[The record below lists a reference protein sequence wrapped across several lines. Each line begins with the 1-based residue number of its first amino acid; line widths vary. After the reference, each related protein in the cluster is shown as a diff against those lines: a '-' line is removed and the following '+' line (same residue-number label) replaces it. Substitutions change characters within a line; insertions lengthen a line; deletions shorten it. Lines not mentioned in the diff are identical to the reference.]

1 MSYAWKRCYRRSE
14 NRSNTRCTLRD
25 SIGELPREGSPEPGP
40 VFQYR
45 IVRFVNLTLAILFS
59 GTILVVADLTPNL
72 STEALA
78 NSADLIV
85 VGKVERVQQIGSGD
99 ITYNGVN
106 YPRQDYAADISVDE
120 MIKGEPLPHRFILN
134 YSTPS
139 TDALGNMAKGGL
151 EPNTY
156 RVIFLN
162 KTGSNYK
169 FVSPYSPSLPA
180 SAKPC
185 GPNWQ
190 VQTGEDAYRKVLRR
204 LLALLCTDSTSEE
217 KQSALFVLNWTEDS
231 AAAPFLKAALN
242 LPNVKSN
249 PTLRMWIVS
258 DLLHWKELSV
268 LPLAEEDLFNQPVS
282 SPFYPKVN
290 LVLAISSLEP
300 QTSIPLLA
308 RVLKSQEP
316 EARVAAARFLEY
328 TDSEGAVDILL
339 SALNDPDREVR
350 FAVMQSLGNLTKQ
363 HQWRPTAIDSD
374 PRWNECI
381 QHWREFEEQRKKGTQ

>member
-1 MSYAWKRCYRRSE
+1 VSLA
-14 NRSNTRCTLRD
+14 
-25 SIGELPREGSPEPGP
+25 
-40 VFQYR
+40 F
-45 IVRFVNLTLAILFS
+45 AILLL
-59 GTILVVADLTPNL
+59 GTTLVVADFAPSL
-72 STEALA
+72 STKALA
-78 NSADLIV
+78 SSADLII

-106 YPRQDYAADISVDE
+106 YPRQDYAADISIDE
-120 MIKGEPLPHRFILN
+120 MIKGEPLPHRFTLN
-134 YSTPS
+134 FSTPS
-139 TDALGNMAKGGL
+139 TDAWGNVAEGGL

-180 SAKPC
+180 STKLC

-190 VQTGEDAYRKVLRR
+190 AQTGEDAYHKVLQR
-204 LLALLCTDSTSEE
+204 LLALLCTDSTSQE

-249 PTLRMWIVS
+249 PTLRMSIVS

-268 LPLAEEDLFNQPVS
+268 LPLAEEDLFNESVS
-282 SPFYPKVN
+282 SPFYPKSN

-300 QTSIPLLA
+300 QISIPLLGC
-308 RVLKSQEP
+308 VLKSQEP
-316 EARVAAARFLEY
+316 EDRVAAARFLEY
-328 TDSEGAVDILL
+328 TDSQAALDILL
-339 SALNDPDREVR
+339 SALNDPDRKVQ
-350 FAVMQSLGNLTKQ
+350 FAIMQSLGNLTKQ
-363 HQWRPTAIDSD
+363 HHWRPTAIDSD
-374 PRWNECI
+374 PHWNECI
-381 QHWREFEEQRKKGTQ
+381 QHWREFEGSRSNARKARSEDEQLWTVSSRVSP